1 MAESVAAAA
10 QVTVRQ
16 SRRRKHG
23 PSLGFGMIPQ
33 PQQRISTATE
43 EGVRVLI
50 VDDHAIVRE
59 GLKRILAD
67 APELRVAGEAA
78 SGTEAIRLV
87 REGSWD
93 VMLLDVSLPGANG
106 LEVLRAVREC
116 VPQLPVLVLT
126 MYPED
131 QYAIRMLRAGAA
143 GYLTKEGAPGQL
155 VTAIRK
161 VAAGGKYISP
171 AVAEKLAWELE
182 RRKQPATHEDLSN
195 REFEILRLIAS
206 GKTVSQIAQ
215 DLHLSVKTVS
225 TYRMRLLTKLNMKSN
240 AELTHYAIKDGHVD

>member
-1 MAESVAAAA
+1 MIA
-10 QVTVRQ
+10 QQHSGNSITKAKGGKVRI
-16 SRRRKHG
+16 
-23 PSLGFGMIPQ
+23 L
-33 PQQRISTATE
+33 
-43 EGVRVLI
+43 V
-50 VDDHAIVRE
+50 VDDHTIVRE

-67 APELRVAGEAA
+67 APDLRVTGEAA
-78 SGTEAIRLV
+78 SGTEAIKLV
-87 REGSWD
+87 RDGQWD

-106 LEVLRAVREC
+106 LEVLRAVKEHD
-116 VPQLPVLVLT
+116 PKLPVLVLT

-131 QYAIRMLRAGAA
+131 QYALRMLKAGAA

-161 VAAGGKYISP
+161 VASGGKYISE
-171 AVAEKLAWELE
+171 AVAERLAWDLE

-206 GKTVSQIAQ
+206 GKTVSQIAL

-240 AELTHYAIKDGHVD
+240 AELTHYAIRGGLVD

>member
-1 MAESVAAAA
+1 M
-10 QVTVRQ
+10 VTQ
-16 SRRRKHG
+16 
-23 PSLGFGMIPQ
+23 Q
-33 PQQRISTATE
+33 PRGTPDPE
-43 EGVRVLI
+43 RNGVRVLI

-78 SGTEAIRLV
+78 SGPEAIDLV
-87 REGSWD
+87 REQSWD
-93 VMLLDVSLPGANG
+93 VMLLDISLPGANG
-106 LEVLRAVREC
+106 LEVLRAVKDLA
-116 VPQLPVLVLT
+116 PKLPVLILT

-131 QYAIRMLRAGAA
+131 QYALRMLRAGAA
-143 GYLTKEGAPGQL
+143 GYLTKEGAPAQL

-161 VAAGGKYISP
+161 VASGGKYISA

-215 DLHLSVKTVS
+215 QLRLSVKTVS

-240 AELTHYAIKDGHVD
+240 AELTHYAVRQGLAE

>member
-1 MAESVAAAA
+1 
-10 QVTVRQ
+10 
-16 SRRRKHG
+16 
-23 PSLGFGMIPQ
+23 MITPQ
-33 PQQRISTATE
+33 RTSKSAPKA
-43 EGVRVLI
+43 GDVRVLV
-50 VDDHAIVRE
+50 VDDHTIVRE

-67 APELRVAGEAA
+67 APELQVAGEAA
-78 SGTEAIRLV
+78 SGTEAIQMV
-87 REGSWD
+87 REGRWD

-106 LEVLRAVREC
+106 LEVLRAVKEHD
-116 VPQLPVLVLT
+116 PKLQVLVLT

-131 QYAIRMLRAGAA
+131 QYALRMLKAGAA

-161 VAAGGKYISP
+161 VAAGGKYISA

-182 RRKQPATHEDLSN
+182 GKKRAATHEELSN

-225 TYRMRLLTKLNMKSN
+225 TYRMRLLMKLHMKSN
-240 AELTHYAIKDGHVD
+240 AELTHYAIKGGLVD

>member
-1 MAESVAAAA
+1 
-10 QVTVRQ
+10 
-16 SRRRKHG
+16 
-23 PSLGFGMIPQ
+23 MIT
-33 PQQRISTATE
+33 QQRSGKPAKV
-43 EGVRVLI
+43 GDVRVLV
-50 VDDHAIVRE
+50 VDDHTIVRE

-67 APELRVAGEAA
+67 APELQVAGEAA

-87 REGSWD
+87 REGRWD

-106 LEVLRAVREC
+106 LEVLRAVKEHD
-116 VPQLPVLVLT
+116 PKLQVLVLT

-131 QYAIRMLRAGAA
+131 QYALRMLRAGAA

-182 RRKQPATHEDLSN
+182 GKKRAATHEELSN

-225 TYRMRLLTKLNMKSN
+225 TYRMRLLMKLQMKSN
-240 AELTHYAIKDGHVD
+240 AELTHYAIKGGLVD

>member
-1 MAESVAAAA
+1 MPLQHQRNSAPAESN
-10 QVTVRQ
+10 
-16 SRRRKHG
+16 
-23 PSLGFGMIPQ
+23 
-33 PQQRISTATE
+33 
-43 EGVRVLI
+43 GVRVLI

-93 VMLLDVSLPGANG
+93 VMLLDISLPGANG
-106 LEVLRAVREC
+106 LEVLRAVKEYA
-116 VPQLPVLVLT
+116 PKLPVLVLT

-131 QYAIRMLRAGAA
+131 QYALRMLRAGAA

-161 VAAGGKYISP
+161 VAGGGKYISP

-240 AELTHYAIKDGHVD
+240 AELTHYAIKGGLVD

>member
-1 MAESVAAAA
+1 M
-10 QVTVRQ
+10 VTQQYSAGSATRGGKVRI
-16 SRRRKHG
+16 
-23 PSLGFGMIPQ
+23 L
-33 PQQRISTATE
+33 
-43 EGVRVLI
+43 V
-50 VDDHAIVRE
+50 VDDHTIVRE

-87 REGSWD
+87 RDNDWD

-106 LEVLRAVREC
+106 LEVLRAVKEHA
-116 VPQLPVLVLT
+116 PKLPVLVLT

-131 QYAIRMLRAGAA
+131 QYALRMLKAGAA

-161 VAAGGKYISP
+161 VAAGGKYVSA
-171 AVAEKLAWELE
+171 AVAEKLAWEVE

-240 AELTHYAIKDGHVD
+240 AELTHYAIKGGLVD

>member
-1 MAESVAAAA
+1 
-10 QVTVRQ
+10 
-16 SRRRKHG
+16 
-23 PSLGFGMIPQ
+23 MIPQ
-33 PQQRISTATE
+33 QQQRISTATE
-43 EGVRVLI
+43 QGVRVLI

-206 GKTVSQIAQ
+206 GKTVSQIGQ

-240 AELTHYAIKDGHVD
+240 AELTHYAIKGGLVD

>member
-1 MAESVAAAA
+1 MALQHQRTSTTPES
-10 QVTVRQ
+10 
-16 SRRRKHG
+16 G
-23 PSLGFGMIPQ
+23 
-33 PQQRISTATE
+33 
-43 EGVRVLI
+43 GVRVLI

-93 VMLLDVSLPGANG
+93 VMLLDISLPGANG
-106 LEVLRAVREC
+106 LEVLRAVKDHA
-116 VPQLPVLVLT
+116 PKLPVLVLT

-131 QYAIRMLRAGAA
+131 QYALRMLRAGAA

-240 AELTHYAIKDGHVD
+240 AELTHYAIKGGLVD

>member
-1 MAESVAAAA
+1 MPLQHQRNSAPTESD
-10 QVTVRQ
+10 
-16 SRRRKHG
+16 
-23 PSLGFGMIPQ
+23 
-33 PQQRISTATE
+33 
-43 EGVRVLI
+43 GVRVLI

-93 VMLLDVSLPGANG
+93 VMLLDISLPGSNG
-106 LEVLRAVREC
+106 LEVLRAVKEYA
-116 VPQLPVLVLT
+116 PKLPVLVLT

-131 QYAIRMLRAGAA
+131 QYALRMLRAGAA

-161 VAAGGKYISP
+161 VAGGGKYISP

-240 AELTHYAIKDGHVD
+240 AELTHYAIKGGLVD

>member
-1 MAESVAAAA
+1 MIIQPSSGNSV
-10 QVTVRQ
+10 TNGGKVRI
-16 SRRRKHG
+16 
-23 PSLGFGMIPQ
+23 L
-33 PQQRISTATE
+33 
-43 EGVRVLI
+43 V
-50 VDDHAIVRE
+50 VDDHTIVRE

-87 REGSWD
+87 RDSQWD

-106 LEVLRAVREC
+106 LEVLRAVKEHA
-116 VPQLPVLVLT
+116 PKMPVLVLT

-131 QYAIRMLRAGAA
+131 QYALRMLKAGAA

-155 VTAIRK
+155 VAAIRK
-161 VAAGGKYISP
+161 VAAGGKYISA
-171 AVAEKLAWELE
+171 AVAEKLAWEVE

-195 REFEILRLIAS
+195 REFEILRFIAS

-240 AELTHYAIKDGHVD
+240 AELTHYAIRGGLVD

>member
-1 MAESVAAAA
+1 
-10 QVTVRQ
+10 
-16 SRRRKHG
+16 
-23 PSLGFGMIPQ
+23 MIPQ
-33 PQQRISTATE
+33 QQQSIGTATE
-43 EGVRVLI
+43 QGVRVLI

-67 APELRVAGEAA
+67 APELHVAGEAA

-240 AELTHYAIKDGHVD
+240 AELTHYAIKGGLVD

>member
-1 MAESVAAAA
+1 M
-10 QVTVRQ
+10 VTQ
-16 SRRRKHG
+16 
-23 PSLGFGMIPQ
+23 Q
-33 PQQRISTATE
+33 PRGTPDPE
-43 EGVRVLI
+43 RNGVRVLI

-78 SGTEAIRLV
+78 SGPEAIDLV
-87 REGSWD
+87 REQSWD
-93 VMLLDVSLPGANG
+93 VMLLDISLPGANG
-106 LEVLRAVREC
+106 LEVLRAVKDLA
-116 VPQLPVLVLT
+116 PKLPVLILT

-131 QYAIRMLRAGAA
+131 QYALRMLRAGAA
-143 GYLTKEGAPGQL
+143 GYLTKEGAPAQL

-161 VAAGGKYISP
+161 VASGGKYISA

-215 DLHLSVKTVS
+215 QLRLSVKTVS

-240 AELTHYAIKDGHVD
+240 AELTHYAIKGGLVD

>member
-1 MAESVAAAA
+1 
-10 QVTVRQ
+10 
-16 SRRRKHG
+16 
-23 PSLGFGMIPQ
+23 MIT
-33 PQQRISTATE
+33 QQRS
-43 EGVRVLI
+43 GKPVKVGDVRVLV
-50 VDDHAIVRE
+50 VDDHTIVRE

-67 APELRVAGEAA
+67 APELQVAGEAA

-87 REGSWD
+87 REGRWD

-106 LEVLRAVREC
+106 LEVLRAVKEHD
-116 VPQLPVLVLT
+116 PKLQVLVLT

-131 QYAIRMLRAGAA
+131 QYALRMLRAGAA

-161 VAAGGKYISP
+161 VAGGGKYISP

-182 RRKQPATHEDLSN
+182 GKKRAATHEELSN

-225 TYRMRLLTKLNMKSN
+225 TYRMRLLMKLHMKSN
-240 AELTHYAIKDGHVD
+240 AELTHYAIKGGLVD

>member
-1 MAESVAAAA
+1 M
-10 QVTVRQ
+10 VTQ
-16 SRRRKHG
+16 
-23 PSLGFGMIPQ
+23 Q
-33 PQQRISTATE
+33 PRGTPDPE
-43 EGVRVLI
+43 RNGVRVLI

-78 SGTEAIRLV
+78 SGPEAIDLV
-87 REGSWD
+87 REQSWD
-93 VMLLDVSLPGANG
+93 VMLLDISLPGANG
-106 LEVLRAVREC
+106 LEVLRAVKDL
-116 VPQLPVLVLT
+116 PPNLPVLILT

-131 QYAIRMLRAGAA
+131 QYALRMLRAGAA
-143 GYLTKEGAPGQL
+143 GYLTKEGAPAQL

-161 VAAGGKYISP
+161 VASGGKYISA

-215 DLHLSVKTVS
+215 QLRLSVKTVS

-240 AELTHYAIKDGHVD
+240 AELTHYAIKGGLVD

>member
-1 MAESVAAAA
+1 
-10 QVTVRQ
+10 
-16 SRRRKHG
+16 
-23 PSLGFGMIPQ
+23 MIPQ

-240 AELTHYAIKDGHVD
+240 AELTHYAIKGGLVD

>member
-1 MAESVAAAA
+1 
-10 QVTVRQ
+10 
-16 SRRRKHG
+16 
-23 PSLGFGMIPQ
+23 MIT
-33 PQQRISTATE
+33 QQRGGKPAKV
-43 EGVRVLI
+43 GDVRVLV
-50 VDDHAIVRE
+50 VDDHTIVRE

-67 APELRVAGEAA
+67 APELQVAGEAA
-78 SGTEAIRLV
+78 SGTEAIRLA
-87 REGSWD
+87 REGRWD

-106 LEVLRAVREC
+106 LEVLRAVKEHD
-116 VPQLPVLVLT
+116 PKLQVLVLT

-131 QYAIRMLRAGAA
+131 QYALRMLRAGAA

-161 VAAGGKYISP
+161 VAAGGKYISS

-182 RRKQPATHEDLSN
+182 GKKRAATHEELSN

-225 TYRMRLLTKLNMKSN
+225 TYRMRLLMKLHMKSN
-240 AELTHYAIKDGHVD
+240 AELTHYAIKGGLVD

>member
-1 MAESVAAAA
+1 
-10 QVTVRQ
+10 
-16 SRRRKHG
+16 
-23 PSLGFGMIPQ
+23 MIT
-33 PQQRISTATE
+33 QQRSGKPAKV
-43 EGVRVLI
+43 GDVRVLV
-50 VDDHAIVRE
+50 VDDHTIVRE

-67 APELRVAGEAA
+67 APELQVAGEAA
-78 SGTEAIRLV
+78 SGSEAIRLV
-87 REGSWD
+87 CEGRWD

-106 LEVLRAVREC
+106 LEVLRAVKEHD
-116 VPQLPVLVLT
+116 PKLQVLVLT

-131 QYAIRMLRAGAA
+131 QYALRMLRAGAA

-182 RRKQPATHEDLSN
+182 GKKRAATHEELSN

-225 TYRMRLLTKLNMKSN
+225 TYRMRLLMKLHMKSN
-240 AELTHYAIKDGHVD
+240 AELTHYAIKGGLVD

>member
-1 MAESVAAAA
+1 MPLQHQRNSAPTESD
-10 QVTVRQ
+10 
-16 SRRRKHG
+16 
-23 PSLGFGMIPQ
+23 
-33 PQQRISTATE
+33 
-43 EGVRVLI
+43 GVRVLI

-93 VMLLDVSLPGANG
+93 VMLLDISLPGANG
-106 LEVLRAVREC
+106 LEVLRAVKEYA
-116 VPQLPVLVLT
+116 PKLPVLVLT

-131 QYAIRMLRAGAA
+131 QYALRMLRAGAA

-161 VAAGGKYISP
+161 VAGGGKYISP

-240 AELTHYAIKDGHVD
+240 AELTHYAIKGGLVD